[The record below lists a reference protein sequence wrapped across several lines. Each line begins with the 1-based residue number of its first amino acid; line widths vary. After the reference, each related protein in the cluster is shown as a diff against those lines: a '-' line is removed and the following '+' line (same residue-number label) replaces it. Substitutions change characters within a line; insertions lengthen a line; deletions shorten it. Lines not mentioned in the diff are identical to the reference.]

1 MQGKLSMNEE
11 PILIA
16 AEPQLFVPELSAA
29 CAFYVDR
36 LGFTLMFMH
45 GDPPFYAQVR
55 RGGACLNLRHTD
67 GEVFAQ
73 DLREREANALS
84 ATVTVHGIEALA
96 RTFDAAGVEWH
107 QRLKREIWGAQTF
120 ILRDPGGNLIAFA
133 E

>member
-1 MQGKLSMNEE
+1 MNDE
-11 PILIA
+11 PKLIA
-16 AEPQLFVPELSAA
+16 VEPQLFVPDLSAA

-67 GEVFAQ
+67 GQVFADGFRDRQ
-73 DLREREANALS
+73 VDALS
-84 ATVTVHGIEALA
+84 ATVTVQGIEELA
-96 RTFDAAGVEWH
+96 RTFDAAGVDWH
-107 QRLKREIWGAQTF
+107 QRLKREAWGTQTF

-133 E
+133 G

>member
-1 MQGKLSMNEE
+1 MNEE
-11 PILIA
+11 PNLIA
-16 AEPQLFVPELSAA
+16 AEPQLFMPDLSAA

-36 LGFTLMFMH
+36 LGFTLLFMY
-45 GDPPFYAQVR
+45 GDPPFYAGVR

-67 GEVFAQ
+67 GEVFA
-73 DLREREANALS
+73 DGFRDREADALS
-84 ATVTVHGIEALA
+84 ATITVQGIEALA

-107 QRLKREIWGAQTF
+107 QRLKREAWGAQTF